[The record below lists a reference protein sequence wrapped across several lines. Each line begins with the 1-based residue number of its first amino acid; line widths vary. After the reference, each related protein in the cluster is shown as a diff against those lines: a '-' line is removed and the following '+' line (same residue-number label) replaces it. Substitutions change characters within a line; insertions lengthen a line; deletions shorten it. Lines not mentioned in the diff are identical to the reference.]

1 MNLKKTLF
9 GLTTAAMIGIGSISG
24 VAAQHS
30 ATDAKLNVELIP
42 NICSV
47 SGATS
52 NVVFGPWEYDGTG
65 AYVLAASNADS
76 RAIFWDMTVPGPG
89 QSCDVSFSMFGHR
102 LNSGENSLSS
112 GNVSFAVYNYGAVGD
127 LSTKRTVSLNPG
139 HHGGAFTLNVPADAQ
154 PGEYSGTLR
163 IETTNAD

>member
-1 MNLKKTLF
+1 MNLKKKLF
-9 GLTTAAMIGIGSISG
+9 GLTAATMMTLGSAAG

-30 ATDAKLNVELIP
+30 YTDTDLHVELIP

-47 SGATS
+47 SASTS
-52 NVVFGPWEYDGTG
+52 DVTFGPWEFDGTG
-65 AYVLAASNADS
+65 SYVIADPKADS

-102 LNSGENSLSS
+102 LNSGENSISS

-127 LSTKRTVSLNPG
+127 LSTKRTVSLNPR
-139 HHGGAFTLNVPADAQ
+139 HQGGAFKLNVPADAQ

-163 IETTNAD
+163 IETNNAD